1 VAQTRKRRRRKHRGT
16 QAGTIDRAGRTSRP
30 RTGEDAKT
38 AARRRRQERLD
49 RPPTFKAAAQRAAI
63 AAVGIGILMAVV
75 PNFNQSPAQA
85 AALAV
90 FMFAVYVPLGYLMDK
105 AIYDFRRRR
114 KAGAGKADAK
124 SKK

>member
-30 RTGEDAKT
+30 RAAEDPKA

-49 RPPTFKAAAQRAAI
+49 KPPEIKASVQRAAL
-63 AAVGIGILMAVV
+63 AAVGVGVLLAVV
-75 PNFNQSPAQA
+75 PGFGRSDHPEQA
-85 AALAV
+85 AVLALI
-90 FMFAVYVPLGYLMDK
+90 MFVIYVPLGYLMDK

-114 KAGAGKADAK
+114 KARP
-124 SKK
+124 KK